1 MVKVLFVCMGNIC
14 RSPMA
19 EAVFAEMVSKAGLS
33 GKILV
38 DSAGT
43 SREEMGSPAHPSTLA
58 MLQKYGISN
67 YDGRARQIE
76 RDDLNTYDY
85 VLAMDRQ
92 NLTYILRAA
101 RGTRADI
108 RLFLSFAYDAKL
120 VDREEVPDPYYDYNY
135 QRTYDLVEAGSR
147 ALLAHIRKEK
157 KL

>member
-1 MVKVLFVCMGNIC
+1 MIKVLFVCMGNIC

-19 EAVFAEMVSKAGLS
+19 EAVFASMISKAGLT
-33 GKILV
+33 GKIMV

-58 MLQKYGISN
+58 MLRNYEIS
-67 YDGRARQIE
+67 YEGRARQIE

-92 NLTYILRAA
+92 NLNFILRYA

-108 RLFLSFAYDAKL
+108 RLFLSYAYDEKL
-120 VDREEVPDPYYDYNY
+120 VDREEVPDPYYDHNY
-135 QRTYDLVEAGSR
+135 QRTYDLVEAGCT
-147 ALLAHIRKEK
+147 ALLAHIRQEK
-157 KL
+157 GI